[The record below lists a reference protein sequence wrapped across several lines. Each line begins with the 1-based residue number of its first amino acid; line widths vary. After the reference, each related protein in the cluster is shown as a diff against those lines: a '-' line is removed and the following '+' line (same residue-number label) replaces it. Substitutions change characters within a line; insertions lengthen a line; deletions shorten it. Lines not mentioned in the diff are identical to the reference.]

1 MNRDRSGISYDRV
14 CQDLGAG
21 DLEHN
26 YIIIRVPPTRP
37 WWTWRFLRN
46 RLNTALGD
54 SVCPSNSSTLPLQI
68 IRLIL
73 NDSSLESKCPRIK
86 LIMPIPLLPL
96 FAAAEQHARQDPD
109 KIAVVD
115 ATKQQSFTFVQL
127 LADAAAL
134 RKRIIEQLRLTDDLE
149 ERRIAFLVPNGY
161 DYVATQWAVW
171 AAGGVCVPLCR

>member
-1 MNRDRSGISYDRV
+1 
-14 CQDLGAG
+14 
-21 DLEHN
+21 
-26 YIIIRVPPTRP
+26 
-37 WWTWRFLRN
+37 
-46 RLNTALGD
+46 
-54 SVCPSNSSTLPLQI
+54 
-68 IRLIL
+68 
-73 NDSSLESKCPRIK
+73 
-86 LIMPIPLLPL
+86 MPIPLLPL

-115 ATKQQSFTFVQL
+115 ATKQQSYTFVQVR
-127 LADAAAL
+127 ADAAAL